1 MSGDMYEGGTA
12 DDRARGVRVEYFLL
26 LATLE
31 KSYKSCLARYTRLR
45 CSAINC
51 HRSAFWGTSQNV
63 TAESF

>member
-1 MSGDMYEGGTA
+1 MPGDLHERGVA
-12 DDRARGVRVEYFLL
+12 DDCARGLMVEYFLL

-31 KSYKSCLARYTRLR
+31 KSYKSCLVRYTRLR

-51 HRSAFWGTSQNV
+51 HRSAFWGTSQNA